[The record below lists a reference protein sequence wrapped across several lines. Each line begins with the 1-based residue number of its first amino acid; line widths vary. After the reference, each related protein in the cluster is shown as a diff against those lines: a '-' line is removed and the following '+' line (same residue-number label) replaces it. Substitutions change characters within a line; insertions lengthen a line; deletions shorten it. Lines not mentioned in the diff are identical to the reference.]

1 MNFVRKLLRLLKY
14 LPKRRIRQL
23 KILFVLGLIT
33 SISEMVSIG
42 ALLPFLNAISN
53 PSYILENSY
62 IQIITISFKITSPR
76 DLSILLSLVFV
87 LAIVIANSLR
97 VVTLWVQTKLIALMA
112 NDLSFACYRTN
123 ILQPTVST
131 LKVIAVQ

>member
-1 MNFVRKLLRLLKY
+1 MNFVKKLLQLLKY
-14 LPKRRIRQL
+14 LPKRRTRQL

-53 PSYILENSY
+53 PSYMLENSY

-76 DLSILLSLVFV
+76 DLSILLS
-87 LAIVIANSLR
+87 
-97 VVTLWVQTKLIALMA
+97 
-112 NDLSFACYRTN
+112 
-123 ILQPTVST
+123 
-131 LKVIAVQ
+131 